1 MAECRLC
8 PRECGA
14 DRDSGE
20 LGFCGASNEIKLARA
35 ALHFWEEPCISGE
48 RGSGTVFFSG
58 CALGCVYCQNRGISS
73 GKVGR
78 TVTRERLVDI
88 FFELEE
94 KGAHNINLVTP
105 SHYIREVAWAV
116 SEAKKRGIG
125 IPFVYNTS
133 SYEKVSELKRLDGL
147 IDIYLPDMKYYSD
160 ELAKRYSRV
169 SDYFEVASAAIREMV
184 RQTGEVRFDGDML
197 LSGTVVR
204 HLVLPGHAEDSMR
217 IMEHLHREYGDKI
230 FISIMSQ
237 YTPMPCIEREY
248 PELGRCVSGEEY
260 DEVVDYALSLG
271 ITQAYIQDGDAV
283 GESFI
288 PDFDLEGV

>member
-14 DRDSGE
+14 DRESGG
-20 LGFCGASNEIKLARA
+20 LGVCRVGSEIKLARA

-58 CALGCVYCQNRGISS
+58 CSLGCVYCQNRDISS
-73 GKVGR
+73 GKVGK

-88 FFELEE
+88 FFELEG

-105 SHYIREVAWAV
+105 SHFIRDIAWAV
-116 SEAKKRGIG
+116 SEAKRRGIG

-169 SDYFEVASAAIREMV
+169 LDYFEVASAAIREMV
-184 RQTGEVRFDGDML
+184 RQTGDVCFDGDML
-197 LSGTVVR
+197 KKGVVVR
-204 HLVLPGHAEDSMR
+204 HLILPGHTEDSMR
-217 IMEHLHREYGDKI
+217 ILEHLHGEYGDKI
-230 FISIMSQ
+230 FISIMNQ
-237 YTPMPCIEREY
+237 YTPMPGIEREY
-248 PELGRCVSGEEY
+248 PELGSRVADEEY
-260 DEVVDYALSLG
+260 DFVVDCAISLG
-271 ITQAYIQDGDAV
+271 ITQAYIQDGEAAS
-283 GESFI
+283 ESFI
-288 PDFDLEGV
+288 PDFDCEGV

>member
-14 DRDSGE
+14 DRDSGR
-20 LGFCGASNEIKLARA
+20 LGFCRVGNEIKLARA
-35 ALHFWEEPCISGE
+35 ALHFWEEPCISGQ

-58 CALGCVYCQNRGISS
+58 CPLGCVYCQNRDISG
-73 GKVGR
+73 GKVGK

-88 FFELEE
+88 FFELEG

-105 SHYIREVAWAV
+105 SHYIREVEWAV
-116 SEAKKRGIG
+116 AEAKKRGIG

-133 SYEKVSELKRLDGL
+133 SYESVSELQRLDGL

-160 ELAKRYSRV
+160 ELAQKYSRA
-169 SDYFEVASAAIREMV
+169 SDYFAVASAAIREMV
-184 RQTGEVRFDGDML
+184 RQTGQVRFDGDML
-197 LSGTVVR
+197 QRGTVVR
-204 HLVLPGHAEDSMR
+204 HLILPGQIEDSKR
-217 IMEHLHREYGDKI
+217 ILEHLHGEYGDKI
-230 FISIMSQ
+230 FISIMDQ
-237 YTPMPCIEREY
+237 YTPMPGIEREY

-260 DEVVDYALSLG
+260 DSVVDYAISLG
-271 ITQAYIQDGDAV
+271 ITQAYIQDGGAV